1 MSAIPEGFTTL
12 TPSLSVKDAARAI
25 ELYKKAFGAKELSR
39 MADPESGKIMHAV
52 LEIGS
57 SKIFVADVFPN
68 CPANQS
74 SFYVYMPD
82 VDASM
87 KQAEQAGM
95 KNTMPVT
102 DMFWGD
108 RMGAVTDEFGINW
121 TIATHVRDVSDADL
135 EKGRQEFCAN
145 MGKKSSAA

>member
-12 TPSLSVKDAARAI
+12 TPSLSVKDAAKAI
-25 ELYKKAFGAKELSR
+25 DLYKKAFGAIEINR
-39 MADPESGKIMHAV
+39 MADPKTGRIMHAV
-52 LEIGS
+52 LEIGT
-57 SKIFVADVFPN
+57 SKIFVADLFGS

-74 SFYVYMPD
+74 SFYLYMPD
-82 VDASM
+82 ADTSM

-108 RMGAVTDEFGINW
+108 RMGCVTDEFGISW
-121 TIATHVRDVSDADL
+121 TIATHVRDVSEADL
-135 EKGRQEFCAN
+135 EKGRDEMVAN
-145 MGKKSSAA
+145 MAKKSSAA